1 MKMKARGG
9 LRGLA
14 VHRIAAAV
22 ALAMLPA
29 AGQAQDKWGAHIDL
43 EAKPGSRRSLGEADL
58 FVPLLQD
65 ARMLVFGNLRL
76 RMDDHSGREGNL
88 GLGVRQMTDSDFNLG
103 GYVYLDRRRS
113 EMGNRF
119 NQVTLG
125 AEALGRD
132 WDLRGNVYLPT
143 GSRVRDLGLTGTST
157 AAQAGNTVVVTT
169 LAREERAL
177 KGFDVEVGYR
187 VPLWA
192 ADADRQLRVYAGGYR
207 FSDSV
212 ARVAGPRVRA
222 ELALYDLPVL
232 GHGAQLLLGAEF
244 QKDSARRD
252 HGFVSVRLRVPLG
265 GKEAARSAITFQERR
280 MTAPVVRD
288 VDIVTRTVDAP
299 WRPALMESASTT
311 ADGRTL
317 VLLDSGTT
325 TGAALPGAVAAAGA
339 DSTVVLSGTY
349 NTTANTALQP
359 GQTLMGAGSVAVRTP
374 SGRTAV
380 FQAPGAAIHGNIGGT
395 VATVNMAP
403 GSTLTGMTVTHFN
416 TSNAAAIAVRAS
428 AVNDVV
434 ISNNTIAG
442 SSGAGA
448 LTVNGVLIQNG
459 AKNVVVRNNTITVTT
474 ASNVQNLVG
483 INASPG
489 LGGSVIA
496 TGNTISLSG
505 TTNFAAAIG
514 AAGGVPGGTTLTA
527 SGNTLNAAATSANNF
542 AVHVINSTIAA
553 GSTGN
558 IRLSGG
564 CSYQVGSSGT
574 LGFADGTS
582 CP

>member
-1 MKMKARGG
+1 MKTTERGG

-58 FVPLLQD
+58 FVPLMQD
-65 ARMLVFGNLRL
+65 ARLLVFGNLRL

-88 GLGVRQMTDSDFNLG
+88 GLGVRQMMDGGFNLG

-113 EMGNRF
+113 ETGNGF

-143 GSRVRDLGLTGTST
+143 GSKVRDLGLTGPSS
-157 AAQAGNTVVVTT
+157 ASVAGNTVTVTT

-177 KGFDVEVGYR
+177 KGFDAEVGYR

-192 ADADRQLRVYAGGYR
+192 ADAERQLRVYAGGYR
-207 FSDSV
+207 FSDSA
-212 ARVAGPRVRA
+212 ARVSGPRVRA
-222 ELALYDLPVL
+222 ELALHDLPML
-232 GHGAQLLLGAEF
+232 GRGAQLLLGAEF
-244 QKDSARRD
+244 QSDNARGD
-252 HGFVSVRLRVPLG
+252 QAFVSVRLRVPLG

-299 WRPALMESASTT
+299 WRPSLVEAAT
-311 ADGRTL
+311 ATAEGRAL
-317 VLLDSGTT
+317 VLIDSATT

-349 NTTANTALQP
+349 NTTANTALQA
-359 GQTLMGAGSVAVRTP
+359 GQTLMGAGSLTVRTP

-380 FQAPGAAIHGNIGGT
+380 LQAPGAAIHGNIPGT

-428 AVNDVV
+428 TAHDAV

-448 LTVNGVLIQNG
+448 LAVNGVLIQNG
-459 AKNVVVRNNTITVTT
+459 ARNVVVRNNTITVTT
-474 ASNVQNLVG
+474 PTTVQNLVG

-542 AVHVINSTIAA
+542 AVHVVNSTIAP

-564 CSYQVGSSGT
+564 CSYQAGSSGT
-574 LGFADGTS
+574 VGFADGTS